1 VNWRLPL
8 VVLTILVAGCGLFAS
23 EPVQTE
29 QETLTPA
36 PIPEETAV
44 DSFGAAA
51 PEESIGGVGDV
62 DALVRGHLSQL
73 RETSYTFRGSAR
85 YGSRDVEH
93 VLRVESPRHY
103 SYWTDSS
110 ATPGNLTEFAD
121 GTYQY
126 RRDLRSGRQFDRT
139 SATNATGRYG
149 ELATRIVRA
158 HLPSRRGSVVETQF
172 LGEPHFRV
180 RVTYDTHPR
189 FEGVENYSVRAMVTQ
204 GGLVRSMTV
213 SYVRVDGGERVDV
226 FESFVY
232 TRVGETSVQRP
243 TWVDRTWNETG

>member
-29 QETLTPA
+29 RETLTPA
-36 PIPEETAV
+36 PIPEETAMG
-44 DSFGAAA
+44 SLGAEV
-51 PEESIGGVGDV
+51 PEETIGGVGDV

-85 YGSRDVEH
+85 YGSRNVEH
-93 VLRVESPRHY
+93 ILRVESPRHY
-103 SYWTDSS
+103 RYWTDSS
-110 ATPGNLTEFAD
+110 ATSGNLTEFAD

-126 RRDLRSGRQFDRT
+126 RRDLRSGRQFERT
-139 SATNATGRYG
+139 GVTNATGRYG
-149 ELATRIVRA
+149 ELATRIVRV
-158 HLPSRRGSVVETQF
+158 HLPSQRGSVVETQF

-189 FEGVENYSVRAMVTQ
+189 FESVENYSVRAMITQ

-213 SYVRVDGGERVDV
+213 SYVRADGVERVDV

-243 TWVDRTWNETG
+243 AWVDRTWNETN